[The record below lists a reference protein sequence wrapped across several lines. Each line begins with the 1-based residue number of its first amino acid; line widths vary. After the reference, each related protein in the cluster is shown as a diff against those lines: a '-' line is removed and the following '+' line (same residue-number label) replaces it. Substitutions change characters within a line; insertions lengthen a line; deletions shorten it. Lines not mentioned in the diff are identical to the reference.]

1 MSRSFRA
8 FFAAACLVTA
18 LFAQSGNQG
27 SIAGTVTDASGAV
40 VPKASVTAT
49 NKQTSNQFTSSTSD
63 QGTYNFPVLPVG
75 DYTLSV
81 SGSGF
86 AENKRDVRLS
96 VGSKLTIDVR
106 LATSGQTENI
116 VVTDESP
123 VIETGRTQV
132 SNNVNE
138 QQIREL
144 PVNGRNFIDFALLT
158 PGVGRDVRTGDLSFA
173 GQRGTL
179 NSLTVDG
186 ADNNNTFFGQTIG
199 RTGSGRAPY
208 QFSQDAVQ
216 EFQVISNS
224 YTAEQGRAGGAV
236 INVITKS
243 GTNKYHGSIFEYYRD
258 RGLAA
263 NDPVLKQNTQIQT
276 PGAPQPR
283 KPGYHFNQFGG
294 TLGGPIVK
302 DKLFF
307 FFNYDGQRNTQLQTT
322 SLQLPVLAAPTAQET
337 AAINYLSA
345 RSAPYTRGLNQDA
358 YLFKGDWNVSQKHQ
372 LSLRYNRQNFTGKN
386 FENGGTN
393 QAIEHTG
400 NSLVKTDS
408 GTAQLTSAFTA
419 RFVNVARFQYQIDSE
434 PGQAN
439 SDNPEATVNF
449 NGTSF
454 IVGRNSFSPRETTIK
469 RQQYADTA
477 TMAYSKHTLKFGADI
492 LHDNIL
498 NFFPGNFSG
507 LYSFANLKSFGC
519 SLQGI
524 PLDGSNP
531 ACPLNSGNQLREA
544 FAGTGTTGPQTHPD
558 ITQTGFFA
566 QDDWKVLSNLTVNV
580 GLRYDVQNS
589 AKPPVENPV
598 ATAAG
603 ILTNRLNTDKN
614 NFAPRLGFAWD
625 PFKTGKVVVRGGYGL
640 FYGVTP
646 SIMVGTAH
654 SNNGV
659 NVQTITFRDDT
670 PAGRQMPFY
679 PDNICGAPS
688 AQPNCAAPAGGTVGK
703 PTIYVFQPDYQQP
716 RVQQASFGV
725 DYQVAPQ
732 TVVSF
737 GYLFAKGDDLQ
748 RTRDINLGT
757 PTPVTATANG
767 SPVTFLQYPATRP
780 NAAFNQIFQF
790 ESSAHSNYNGLTF
803 QVNRRFAQHFSAQ
816 AAYTWSHA
824 IDDAP
829 DATAAVPGADDA
841 KLLYSPLFPQLDRAS
856 SVNDIR
862 HRFVGNWVWDLN
874 YRHFDRAMLE
884 QVLGGWELSG
894 ILTAQSGTPYTG
906 LITGGNPD
914 LNQDGNRA
922 TERAA
927 NEGRNAFNTPVFVSL
942 DPRLT
947 KRFKVTEGSNLQLF
961 AEAFN
966 ILNRYNKVS
975 INSNEYIAS
984 GTLAAPVLTL
994 NNSATSITRFGL
1006 PRSSFLPMNGARI
1019 VQLGAKFN
1027 F

>member
-1 MSRSFRA
+1 MSRAIRA
-8 FFAAACLVTA
+8 FLSVVCLATA
-18 LFAQSGNQG
+18 VFAQSGNQG
-27 SIAGTVTDASGAV
+27 SITGTVTDASGAV
-40 VPKASVTAT
+40 VPKANVTAT
-49 NKQTSNQFTSSTSD
+49 NKQTSTQFTTTTSD
-63 QGTYNFPVLPVG
+63 QGAYTFPVLQVG
-75 DYTLSV
+75 DYELKV
-81 SGSGF
+81 NGGGF
-86 AENKRDVRLS
+86 AENKRDVRVS
-96 VGSKLTIDVR
+96 IGSKLTVDVR
-106 LATSGQTENI
+106 LTTGAQTEN
-116 VVTDESP
+116 VNVTDELP
-123 VIETGRTQV
+123 AIETTRTQV
-132 SNNVNE
+132 SNNLNE

-144 PVNGRNFIDFALLT
+144 PANGRNFIDFALLT

-216 EFQVISNS
+216 EFQVISSS

-243 GTNKYHGSIFEYYRD
+243 GTNAFHGSIFEYYRD

-263 NDPVLKQNTQIQT
+263 NDPVLKQNTQILT
-276 PGAPQPR
+276 PGAAQPR

-322 SLQLPVLAAPTAQET
+322 SLQFPVVAAPTAQQT
-337 AAINYLSA
+337 DAINYLTA
-345 RSAPYTRGLNQDA
+345 RSAAYTRGLNQNA
-358 YLFKGDWNVSQKHQ
+358 FLAKGDWNISQRHQ

-386 FENGGTN
+386 FENGGIN
-393 QAIEHTG
+393 QASEHTG

-408 GTAQLTSAFTA
+408 GTAQLTSSFGA
-419 RFVNVARFQYQIDSE
+419 RIVNVGRFQYQIDSE

-439 SDNPEATVNF
+439 SNNPEATVSLG
-449 NGTSF
+449 GTSF

-469 RQQYADTA
+469 RQQYADTLTWA
-477 TMAYSKHTLKFGADI
+477 RGSHTFKFGADI

-507 LYSFANLKSFGC
+507 LYSFANLQSFGC
-519 SLQGI
+519 SLEGI
-524 PLDGSNP
+524 PLDGSNL
-531 ACPLNSGNQLREA
+531 ACPSSSGNQLREA
-544 FAGTGTTGPQTHPD
+544 FAGTGTSGPTTRPN
-558 ITQTGFFA
+558 ITQTGVFA
-566 QDDWKVLSNLTVNV
+566 QDEWKLRSNLTVNV

-603 ILTNRLNTDKN
+603 ILTNRLNTDTN
-614 NFAPRLGFAWD
+614 NFGPRVGVAWD
-625 PFKTGKVVVRGGYGL
+625 PLKTGKVVVRGGYGL

-659 NVQTITFRDDT
+659 NVQTITFT
-670 PAGRQMPFY
+670 GAQIPSY
-679 PDNICGAPS
+679 PSNICGAPS

-703 PTIYVFQPDYQQP
+703 PTIYVFQNDYQQP
-716 RVQQASFGV
+716 RVQQASFGA
-725 DYQVAPQ
+725 DFQVAPQ
-732 TVVSF
+732 TVVSV
-737 GYLFAKGDDLQ
+737 GYLFAKGDNLQ

-757 PTPVTATANG
+757 PTPATILDQSGVSHAY
-767 SPVTFLQYPATRP
+767 LKYPAARP
-780 NAAFNQIFQF
+780 NTAFNQVFQF
-790 ESSAHSNYNGLTF
+790 ESSAHSNYNGLTL
-803 QVNRRFAQHFSAQ
+803 QVNRRFAHHFGAQ
-816 AAYTWSHA
+816 GAYTWSHA

-829 DATAAVPGADDA
+829 DATAVVPGADDS
-841 KLLYSPLFPQLDRAS
+841 KLLYSPSFPSLDRAS

-862 HRFVGNWVWDLN
+862 HRFVGNWVWDMD
-874 YRHFDRAMLE
+874 YHHFDQKVIE
-884 QVLGGWELSG
+884 HVLGGWQLSG
-894 ILTAQSGTPYTG
+894 ILTIQSGTPYTG

-914 LNQDGNRA
+914 LNQDGNRS
-922 TERAA
+922 TERAGDM
-927 NEGRNAFNTPVFVSL
+927 GRNTFRTPSYISL
-942 DPRLT
+942 DPRVT
-947 KRFKVTEGSNLQLF
+947 KRFKVTEGTNLQLF

-975 INSNEYIAS
+975 INSNEFIVA
-984 GTLAAPVLTL
+984 GAPATL
-994 NNSATSITRFGL
+994 NFNNSPASTSRFGL
-1006 PRSSFLPMNGARI
+1006 PRSSFLPMNGART

>member
-8 FFAAACLVTA
+8 FLAVMCLATA

-27 SIAGTVTDASGAV
+27 SIAGTVTDATGAV
-40 VPKASVTAT
+40 VPKANVTVT
-49 NKQTSNQFTSSTSD
+49 NKQTSNQFTSTTSD
-63 QGTYNFPVLPVG
+63 QGTYTFPVLPVG
-75 DYTLSV
+75 DYEIRV
-81 SGSGF
+81 GGSGF
-86 AENKRDVRLS
+86 AENKRDVRVS
-96 VGSKLTIDVR
+96 VGAKLTVDVR
-106 LATSGQTENI
+106 LSTGAQTEN
-116 VVTDESP
+116 VDVTDEVP
-123 VIETGRTQV
+123 AIETGRTQV
-132 SNNVNE
+132 SNTVNE

-243 GTNKYHGSIFEYYRD
+243 GTNKFHGSIFEYYRD

-263 NDPVLKQNTQIQT
+263 NDPVAKQNAVIQGK
-276 PGAPQPR
+276 PLPA

-294 TLGGPIVK
+294 TFGGPIVK

-322 SLQLPVLAAPTAQET
+322 ALQLPAATNAQET
-337 AAINYLSA
+337 AAINYLTA
-345 RSAPYTRGLNQDA
+345 RSAAYTRGLNQNA
-358 YLFKGDWNVSQKHQ
+358 YLFKGDWNISSKHQ
-372 LSLRYNRQNFTGKN
+372 LSMRYNRQDFTGKN
-386 FENGGTN
+386 FENGGIN
-393 QAIEHTG
+393 QAFEHTG

-408 GTAQLTSAFTA
+408 GTAQLTSAFTP

-439 SDNPEATVNF
+439 SNNPEATVNF
-449 NGTSF
+449 SGTSF

-477 TMAYSKHTLKFGADI
+477 TLAFSKHTVKFGADV
-492 LHDNIL
+492 LRDNIL

-507 LYSFANLKSFGC
+507 LYTFASLKAFGC
-519 SLQGI
+519 SLLNM
-524 PLDGSNP
+524 PLTGALPTDPCPSAGSN
-531 ACPLNSGNQLREA
+531 LREA
-544 FAGTGTTGPQTHPD
+544 FAGSGTSGPTTHPN
-558 ITQTGFFA
+558 ITQTGVFA
-566 QDDWKVLSNLTVNV
+566 QDDWKLLSNLTVNV

-603 ILTNRLNTDKN
+603 ILTNRLNTDTN
-614 NFAPRLGFAWD
+614 NFAPRLGVAWD

-659 NVQTITFRDDT
+659 NVQTITFT
-670 PAGRQMPFY
+670 GAQMPSY
-679 PDNICGAPS
+679 PNNICGTPS

-716 RVQQASFGV
+716 RVQQASLGADF
-725 DYQVAPQ
+725 QIAPQ
-732 TVVSF
+732 TVVSV
-737 GYLFAKGDDLQ
+737 GYLFAKGDNLQ

-757 PTPVTATANG
+757 PTSATVFDQSGLAHAYLKYPVDGLGN
-767 SPVTFLQYPATRP
+767 PVRP
-780 NAAFNQIFQF
+780 ITAFNQIFQF
-790 ESSAHSNYNGLTF
+790 ESSAHSNYNGLTL
-803 QVNRRFAQHFSAQ
+803 QVNRRFANHFSAQ
-816 AAYTWSHA
+816 GAYTWSHA

-829 DATAAVPGADDA
+829 DATAVVPGADDA
-841 KLLYSPLFPQLDRAS
+841 KLLYSPLFPNLDRAS

-862 HRFVGNWVWDLN
+862 HRFVGNWVWDMS
-874 YRHFDRAMLE
+874 YRHFDRALLE
-884 QVLGGWELSG
+884 QTLGGWELSG
-894 ILTAQSGTPYTG
+894 IFTAQSGTPYTG
-906 LITGGNPD
+906 LISGGNPD
-914 LNQDGNRA
+914 LNADGNRA
-922 TERAA
+922 TERAGDI
-927 NEGRNAFNTPVFVSL
+927 GRNTFRTPSFISL
-942 DPRLT
+942 DPRIT

-975 INSNEYIAS
+975 INANEYIFS
-984 GTLAAPVLTL
+984 GGQLNF
-994 NNSATSITRFGL
+994 NNSPSSITRFGL
-1006 PRSSFLPMNGARI
+1006 PRSGFLPMNGART

>member
-1 MSRSFRA
+1 MSRLFRA
-8 FFAAACLVTA
+8 FLAVVCLGTA

-27 SIAGTVTDASGAV
+27 SITGTVTDASGAV
-40 VPKASVTAT
+40 VPNANVTAT
-49 NKQTSNQFTSSTSD
+49 NKQTSTQFTSTTSD
-63 QGTYNFPVLPVG
+63 QGTYTFPVVPVG
-75 DYTLSV
+75 DYELRV

-86 AENKRDVRLS
+86 GENKREVRVS
-96 VGSKLTIDVR
+96 VGAKLTVDVR
-106 LATSGQTENI
+106 LAAAGQTENI

-123 VIETGRTQV
+123 AIETSRTQV

-276 PGAPQPR
+276 PGAAQPR

-322 SLQLPVLAAPTAQET
+322 SLVLPVIAAPTTQQT
-337 AAINYLSA
+337 DAINYLTA
-345 RSAPYTRGLNQDA
+345 RGAAYTRGLNQNA

-372 LSLRYNRQNFTGKN
+372 LSLRYNRQSFTGKN
-386 FENGGTN
+386 FENGGIT
-393 QAIEHTG
+393 QASEHTG

-419 RFVNVARFQYQIDSE
+419 RLVNVARFQYQIDSE

-439 SDNPEATVNF
+439 SMSPEATVQLGGSN
-449 NGTSF
+449 SF

-477 TMAYSKHTLKFGADI
+477 TMAFTKHTLKFGADI

-507 LYSFANLKSFGC
+507 LYSFANLQSFGC

-544 FAGTGTTGPQTHPD
+544 FAGTGTTGPTTHPD

-566 QDDWKVLSNLTVNV
+566 QDDWKLLSNLTVNV
-580 GLRYDVQNS
+580 GLRYDVQKS

-603 ILTNRLNTDKN
+603 ILTNQLNTDKN
-614 NFAPRLGFAWD
+614 NFAPRLGLAWD
-625 PFKTGKVVVRGGYGL
+625 PFKSGKVVVRGGYGL

-659 NVQTITFRDDT
+659 NVQTITFT
-670 PAGRQMPFY
+670 VAQMPAY
-679 PDNICGAPS
+679 PANICGAPS
-688 AQPNCAAPAGGTVGK
+688 AQPNCAAPAGGLVGK
-703 PTIYVFQPDYQQP
+703 PTIYVFQPNYQQP
-716 RVQQASFGV
+716 RVQQASFGADV
-725 DYQVAPQ
+725 QVAPQ
-732 TVVSF
+732 TVISI
-737 GYLFAKGDDLQ
+737 GYLFAKGDNLQ

-757 PTPVTATANG
+757 PVSAVVNDQNSNPH
-767 SPVTFLQYPATRP
+767 PYLQYPAVRP

-790 ESSAHSNYNGLTF
+790 ESSAHSNYNGLTL

-816 AAYTWSHA
+816 GAYTWSHA

-829 DATAAVPGADDA
+829 DATAVVPGADDA
-841 KLLYSPLFPQLDRAS
+841 KLVYSPLFPQLDRAN

-874 YRHFDRAMLE
+874 YRHFDRAVLE

-894 ILTAQSGTPYTG
+894 IFTAQSGTPYSG

-914 LNQDGNRA
+914 INQDGNRA
-922 TERAA
+922 TERAGDM
-927 NEGRNAFNTPVFVSL
+927 GRNTFTTPAFISL

-966 ILNRYNKVS
+966 ILNRFNKVS
-975 INSNEYIAS
+975 INANEYIFS
-984 GTLAAPVLTL
+984 GGQLNF
-994 NNSATSITRFGL
+994 NNSPTSITRFGL
-1006 PRSSFLPMNGARI
+1006 PRSGFLPMNGART

>member
-1 MSRSFRA
+1 MSRSILA
-8 FFAAACLVTA
+8 LIAVVCLATS

-27 SIAGTVTDASGAV
+27 SITGNVTDASGAV
-40 VPKASVTAT
+40 VPKANVTAT
-49 NKQTSNQFTSSTSD
+49 NKQTANQFTTTTSD
-63 QGTYNFPVLPVG
+63 QGTYAFPVLPVG
-75 DYTLSV
+75 DYSLTFN
-81 SGSGF
+81 GSGF
-86 AENKRDVRLS
+86 AEAKRELRVS
-96 VGSKLTIDVR
+96 IGSKLTLDVK
-106 LATSGQTENI
+106 LAMGGQTENLT
-116 VVTDESP
+116 VTDEAP

-132 SNNVNE
+132 STNVNE

-224 YTAEQGRAGGAV
+224 FTAEQGRSGGAV

-243 GTNKYHGSIFEYYRD
+243 GTNSFHGSAFEYYRD

-263 NDPVLKQNTQIQT
+263 NDPVAKQNAVIQNK
-276 PGAPQPR
+276 PIPA

-294 TLGGPIVK
+294 TIGGPIVK

-322 SLQLPVLAAPTAQET
+322 TLQLPTPTTPQQA
-337 AAINYLSA
+337 AAINYLAA
-345 RSAPYTRGLNQDA
+345 RSAFYTRGLNQDT
-358 YLFKGDWNVSQKHQ
+358 YLGKGDWNINRNNQ

-386 FENGGTN
+386 FENGGAT
-393 QAIEHTG
+393 QASEHTG

-408 GTAQLTSAFTA
+408 GTAQLTTSISP
-419 RFVNVARFQYQIDSE
+419 RMVNVGRFQYQIDSE

-449 NGTSF
+449 NGASF

-469 RQQYADTA
+469 RQQYADTV
-477 TMAYSKHTLKFGADI
+477 TMAFSKHTVKFGADI
-492 LHDNIL
+492 LHDDIL

-507 LYSFANLKSFGC
+507 LYTFANLQSFGC

-531 ACPLNSGNQLREA
+531 ACPANNINQLREA
-544 FAGTGTTGPQTHPD
+544 FAGSGTTGPTTHPN
-558 ITQTGFFA
+558 ITQSGFFA
-566 QDDWKVLSNLTVNV
+566 QDDWRVLSNLTVNF
-580 GLRYDVQNS
+580 GLRYDLQQS
-589 AKPPVENPV
+589 SRPPVENPV

-603 ILTNRLNTDKN
+603 IATNRLNTDTN
-614 NFAPRLGFAWD
+614 NFGPRFGFAWD
-625 PFKTGKVVVRGGYGL
+625 PYKTGKIVVRGGYGL

-659 NVQTITFRDDT
+659 NVQTLTFT
-670 PAGRQMPFY
+670 GAAMPSY
-679 PDNICGAPS
+679 PNNACGASS
-688 AQPNCAAPAGGTVGK
+688 ASPNCAAPTGGLVGK
-703 PTIYVFQPDYQQP
+703 PTIYVFQKNYQQP
-716 RVQQASFGV
+716 RVQQASLGV
-725 DYQVAPQ
+725 DVQIAPQ
-732 TVVSF
+732 TVLSL

-757 PTPVTATANG
+757 PTPTTILENGAPITYLKYPTA
-767 SPVTFLQYPATRP
+767 RP
-780 NAAFNQIFQF
+780 IAAFNQIFQF
-790 ESSAHSNYNGLTF
+790 ESSAHSEYHGMTAQLNK
-803 QVNRRFAQHFSAQ
+803 RFANHFSAQ

-829 DATAAVPGADDA
+829 DATAVVPGADDS
-841 KLLYSPLFPQLDRAS
+841 KLLYSPLFSSLDYAD

-862 HRFVGNWVWDLN
+862 HRFVGNWVWDLG
-874 YRHFDRAMLE
+874 YRNFSNGFAQ
-884 QVLGGWELSG
+884 QVLGGWEVSG
-894 ILTAQSGTPYTG
+894 IFTAQSGTPYTG
-906 LITGGNPD
+906 LIASSD
-914 LNQDGNRA
+914 LNNDGNRA
-922 TERAA
+922 TERAP
-927 NEGRNAFNTPVFVSL
+927 NEKRNAFHTPAFISL

-966 ILNRYNKVS
+966 ILNRFNKVS
-975 INSNEYIAS
+975 INSNEWTIT
-984 GTLAAPVLTL
+984 GTGATTALAP

-1006 PRSSFLPMNGARI
+1006 PRSGFLPMNGARI